1 MAKSDANPTLDKC
14 AIILLCMGEEPAAQV
29 MRHMG
34 PKEVQQVGV
43 AMSKIK
49 NVSPTDVEKY
59 IDEILVK
66 LRGQSTLGL
75 DSQNYIRSV
84 LTKALGEEKAYLLLD
99 RILHDSDTS
108 GIEGLKWMDPAT
120 VSELIRD
127 EHPQVIAT
135 ILVHLERDHAA
146 AILNRFSDR
155 LRADVIM
162 RVSTL
167 EGIQPSALRD
177 LNHVLSKVMS
187 GSEKIKKQTLGGT
200 KVAAEIL
207 NFVGGGIDQ
216 TVLESVR
223 EQDSEL
229 AQKIQDEMFVFDNII
244 EIDNRGIQ
252 AVLREV
258 SNDLLILALK
268 AANDE
273 LRDKIFGN
281 MSSRAAESLKEDL
294 EGRGPV
300 KLSEVEGAQKEILKI
315 VRKLADAGTI
325 VISGGGD
332 DALV

>member
-1 MAKSDANPTLDKC
+1 M
-14 AIILLCMGEEPAAQV
+14 
-29 MRHMG
+29 
-34 PKEVQQVGV
+34 
-43 AMSKIK
+43 
-49 NVSPTDVEKY
+49 
-59 IDEILVK
+59 
-66 LRGQSTLGL
+66 
-75 DSQNYIRSV
+75 
-84 LTKALGEEKAYLLLD
+84 
-99 RILHDSDTS
+99 
-108 GIEGLKWMDPAT
+108 
-120 VSELIRD
+120 
-127 EHPQVIAT
+127 
-135 ILVHLERDHAA
+135 
-146 AILNRFSDR
+146 
-155 LRADVIM
+155 
-162 RVSTL
+162 
-167 EGIQPSALRD
+167 
-177 LNHVLSKVMS
+177 
-187 GSEKIKKQTLGGT
+187 
-200 KVAAEIL
+200 AAEIL